1 MHREISKSSGRFV
14 AVAVLLTTLFYPTL
28 VEAQEFDL
36 GPIPG
41 VVIECFA
48 ESEDAGNLR
57 TDSSLDGSWL
67 QVRRDRKLTGRS
79 PLIGDITCPQ
89 VLWSYDIAQTR
100 KTWFSAIPSISD
112 SEIVLPTAGFEG
124 DSFQTQKDFEFWGI
138 EIDLDGDGSQVFN
151 PLDSGNRIGDFLPA
165 LAGYERISCKPDVLG
180 LTPDSDETVPCYL
193 QNRSNGA
200 WDPPLWVSDAIS
212 GMISDN
218 GFSGTPILADID
230 ADGAMEVAVKGWYDI
245 SVLAL
250 NDGET
255 EQVATFRDP
264 HGAGDA
270 SGRAYGWWG
279 AINIDN
285 DPKLEIVILGDF
297 EQFISVIGWVNG
309 ELEEIWDHEIEAGV
323 NNPSAKH
330 DTGVAPVADVD
341 GDGLPE
347 IVTSIFNE
355 NGDQRWHVIG
365 FDGVSG
371 TIEIDLVD
379 KYLTG
384 LEDLDGDGVAEL
396 FVTTTTNPG
405 WPDYGDISI
414 LSFDGG
420 VQSTVWSAT
429 NKSFVRNDIPGFPDN
444 VNSATKNLR
453 LNLFYRSGWMPGR
466 PVFMTEEDNGNGI
479 DVTLRVLQFDQGQV
493 VEVATLSGP
502 RLNLMSMSSVS
513 PQNGMLFQTY
523 TQDAVEGPLSLT
535 NMSGDLKWYGRVDS
549 TDGDPR
555 AGASLLAGTVV
566 GSLSDNSPPTVVTQG
581 FGENLWG
588 LRISD
593 GVTPT
598 ELWARPG
605 RGMIST
611 DSTPYESVLLADIFG
626 TGELAVVSARNRA
639 DGLGVIT
646 TYDSLGSTVWEQ
658 SFNTPGELPPWNE
671 GGITTWA
678 AGNFTTDLFE
688 DILVSWR
695 TGTQHSTRMRLLD
708 GQSGVTEWTQDIGG
722 LCQGSRGTGAGGM
735 HMPTLDWDGDNLDE
749 VLSLFSALFAVYD
762 GNNGGILHQLWTWPF
777 CDPPTV
783 FTETFLEHSMGVV
796 ADFMGTG
803 GEQILYGKNAATL
816 AVLDFDASVNWNTP
830 FYSGLNF
837 LSLQGV
843 GDLDGSGAL
852 DIISVGH
859 DDPGKEIQVFDAA
872 TGVQRWTLAM
882 PDLCELGRFSH
893 VATGDIDGDGRD
905 EALFND
911 CNFLYAIGEN
921 GAGQGEILWR
931 ATFRDNRWNADLGE
945 VVVADVDGSGRPQ
958 ILINTSSGYLYGLGN
973 LFIDFDGDGIDD
985 DVDPDDD
992 NDGLED
998 DVEASLGTDP
1008 FDPDSDN
1015 DGIGDAFDTNALV
1028 ANNQCTG
1035 GDGDNATLGES
1046 VVADIT
1052 CAARIS
1058 IDVQPATQ
1066 VMAPDGHLHLVAP
1079 TSSFRPG
1086 FRVFED
1092 GRLSVISEDPCPGCP

>member
-1 MHREISKSSGRFV
+1 MCRGISKLSGHLV
-14 AVAVLLTTLFYPTL
+14 AVAILPIALFCPRTAA
-28 VEAQEFDL
+28 AQEFDL
-36 GPIPG
+36 GPIPE

-48 ESEDAGNLR
+48 DFEGAGNLR
-57 TDSSLDGSWL
+57 TDSNLDGSWL
-67 QVRRDRKLTGRS
+67 QVRRDRKLTGRT

-89 VLWSYDIAQTR
+89 VLWSYDLAQTR
-100 KTWFSAIPSISD
+100 KTWISAIPDVSD
-112 SEIVLPTAGFEG
+112 SEIVLPTAGSEG
-124 DSFQTQKDFEFWGI
+124 DSFQIQKDFEFWGI
-138 EIDLDGDGSQVFN
+138 EIDLDDDGSQVFN

-165 LAGYERISCKPDVLG
+165 LAGKERISCKPDVLG
-180 LTPDSDETVPCYL
+180 LEPDSGESVPCYL
-193 QNRSNGA
+193 QNRSNGD
-200 WDPPLWVSDAIS
+200 WDPPLWVSDAVS

-218 GFSGTPILADID
+218 GFSGAPILADID
-230 ADGAMEVAVKGWYDI
+230 LDGDMEIGVKGWYHI

-250 NDGET
+250 DDGET

-264 HGAGDA
+264 NGTGDA

-309 ELEEIWDHEIEAGV
+309 ELEEIWDYEIEAGV

-347 IVTSIFNE
+347 IVTSIFNDT
-355 NGDQRWHVIG
+355 GDQRWHVMG

-371 TIEIDLVD
+371 AIEIDLVD
-379 KYLTG
+379 QYLTG
-384 LEDLDGDGVAEL
+384 LEDLDGDGIAEL
-396 FVTTTTNPG
+396 FVTATTNPG
-405 WPDYGDISI
+405 LPDYGDIAI

-453 LNLFYRSGWMPGR
+453 LSLFYRSGWIAGQ
-466 PVFMTEEDNGNGI
+466 PVFITEEGDVNGI
-479 DVTLRVLQFDQGQV
+479 DVTFRVLQFDRGQV
-493 VEVATLSGP
+493 AEVAALSGP
-502 RLNLMSMSSVS
+502 RLNLISMSSVT

-523 TQDAVEGPLSLT
+523 TQDAEEGPLSLT
-535 NMSGDLKWYGRVDS
+535 NMSGDTKWHGRVDG

-555 AGASLLAGTVV
+555 ADASLLAGTVV
-566 GSLSDNSPPTVVTQG
+566 GSLSDDLPPTVVTQG
-581 FGENLWG
+581 FGENLRS

-598 ELWARPG
+598 GLWTRQG

-646 TYDSLGSTVWEQ
+646 AYDSLGSIVWEQ
-658 SFNTPGELPPWNE
+658 SFDTPGELPPWNE

-678 AGNFTTDLFE
+678 AGNFTTDLSE

-695 TGTQHSTRMRLLD
+695 IGTQHSTRMRLLD
-708 GQSGVTEWTQDIGG
+708 GQSGVTEWTQEVGG

-735 HMPTLDWDGDNLDE
+735 HMPTLDWDADGLDE
-749 VLSLFSALFAVYD
+749 ILSLFSALFAVYD
-762 GNNGGILHQLWTWPF
+762 GDNGDILHQLWTWPF

-803 GEQILYGKNAATL
+803 AEQILYGKNAATL
-816 AVLDFDASVNWNTP
+816 AVLDFDANVHWNTP
-830 FYSGLNF
+830 FYSGLNY

-843 GDLDGSGAL
+843 GDLDGNDAL
-852 DIISVGH
+852 DIVSVGH
-859 DDPGKEIQVFDAA
+859 DDPGLEIQAFDAA
-872 TGVQRWTLAM
+872 TGVRRWTLPM
-882 PDLCELGRFSH
+882 PDLCELERFSH
-893 VATGDIDGDGRD
+893 VAMGDIDGDGRE

-911 CNFLYAIGEN
+911 CNFLYAVGEN
-921 GAGQGEILWR
+921 SAAQGEILWR
-931 ATFRDNRWNADLGE
+931 ATFLDNRWNADLGE
-945 VVVADVDGSGRPQ
+945 VVIADVDGSGRPQ
-958 ILINTSSGYLYGLGN
+958 ILINTASGYLYGLGN
-973 LFIDFDGDGIDD
+973 PFVDFDGDGIDD

-992 NDGLED
+992 GDQM
-998 DVEASLGTDP
+998 
-1008 FDPDSDN
+1008 PD
-1015 DGIGDAFDTNALV
+1015 AYEV
-1028 ANNQCTG
+1028 ANGLDPLDAADATTDAD
-1035 GDGDNATLGES
+1035 GDGFTNLEEFRAGSDPQNA
-1046 VVADIT
+1046 ADIP
-1052 CAARIS
+1052 RDKNI
-1058 IDVQPATQ
+1058 
-1066 VMAPDGHLHLVAP
+1066 
-1079 TSSFRPG
+1079 PG
-1086 FRVFED
+1086 AIFILLDED
-1092 GRLSVISEDPCPGCP
+1092 EE